1 MYFLTLFICNCDRSL
16 GSGGGTDG
24 RAAGGTLSLPRRGC
38 WGQPAW
44 GTAWGQ
50 PGTLPGTATRAAAPG
65 PWRWEALQDEL
76 LLYCFTLSKALQLM
90 SLSLLPS
97 VLAFSFF
104 FFPPFSQL
112 LWQEAVDVF
121 IPPNKYLRV
130 WSFVKEL
137 SWFLTPAA
145 VGVNGSETRELGAWN
160 SSFGGLP
167 AHAAWC
173 WQFRKSFPGCL
184 HAF

>member
-16 GSGGGTDG
+16 GSGGGTDS

-104 FFPPFSQL
+104 FFLPFLSCFGRRRWTCLYPQTNIC
-112 LWQEAVDVF
+112 VF
-121 IPPNKYLRV
+121 GA
-130 WSFVKEL
+130 L
-137 SWFLTPAA
+137 SRSCLGFLTPAA

-167 AHAAWC
+167 ARTAWC